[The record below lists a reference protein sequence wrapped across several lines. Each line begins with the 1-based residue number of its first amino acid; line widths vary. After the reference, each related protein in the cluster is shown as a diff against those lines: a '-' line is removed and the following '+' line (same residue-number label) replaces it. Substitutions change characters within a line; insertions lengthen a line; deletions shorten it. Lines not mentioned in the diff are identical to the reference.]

1 MNERFESNAEL
12 IGRAKNGDAAALS
25 EAVTANLGLVKSIA
39 LRFRDRGTE
48 YEDLVQIGTVGMIKA
63 IRSFDFTYGTAF
75 STYAVP
81 LIVGEIKRYLR
92 DDGLI
97 RVSRDLRRKG
107 VLILK
112 EREVLSRSLGRE
124 PRMSELSEKL
134 GMTAAELGE
143 ALDAVSPVRSLNEPQ
158 GEDGL
163 TLEGTVAENVSEID
177 LLTDRI
183 ALREAV
189 SSLPVLWRQILSLR
203 YEKCLSQEE
212 TGRVLGLTQV
222 KVSREEKKIMAYLR
236 NELSPG

>member
-1 MNERFESNAEL
+1 MNARYENNAEL
-12 IGRAKNGDAAALS
+12 ISRAKNGDAEALS

-81 LIVGEIKRYLR
+81 LIVGEIKRFLR
-92 DDGLI
+92 DDGMI

-107 VLILK
+107 QLALR
-112 EREVLSRSLGRE
+112 ERESLSRSLGRE
-124 PRMSELSEKL
+124 PRLTELADKL
-134 GMTAAELGE
+134 GMQVSELAE
-143 ALDAVSPVRSLNEPQ
+143 ALDAVSPIRSLNEPQ

-163 TLEGTVAENVSEID
+163 TLEGTLADRFSEID

-189 SSLPVLWRQILSLR
+189 AGLPDLWRQILSLR

-222 KVSREEKKIMAYLR
+222 KISREEKKIMAFLR

>member
-1 MNERFESNAEL
+1 MDERFENNAEL
-12 IGRAKNGDAAALS
+12 IRRAKDGDAEALS
-25 EAVTANLGLVKSIA
+25 EAVSENLGLVKSIA
-39 LRFRDRGTE
+39 LRFRERGTE
-48 YEDLVQIGTVGMIKA
+48 YEDLVQIGTIGMIKA

-81 LIVGEIKRYLR
+81 LIVGEIKRFLR

-97 RVSRDLRRKG
+97 RVSRDLRHQG
-107 VLILK
+107 TLILR
-112 EREVLSRSLGRE
+112 ERESLSRTLGRE
-124 PRMSELSEKL
+124 PRLSELSEKL
-134 GMTAAELGE
+134 GIPVNGIAE
-143 ALDAVSPVRSLNEPQ
+143 ALDAVSPVRSLSEPQ

-163 TLEGTVAENVSEID
+163 TLEGTIADRFSEID
-177 LLTDRI
+177 LATDRI

-189 SSLPVLWRQILSLR
+189 SGLPVLWREILSLR

-222 KVSREEKKIMAYLR
+222 KISREEKKIMAFLR